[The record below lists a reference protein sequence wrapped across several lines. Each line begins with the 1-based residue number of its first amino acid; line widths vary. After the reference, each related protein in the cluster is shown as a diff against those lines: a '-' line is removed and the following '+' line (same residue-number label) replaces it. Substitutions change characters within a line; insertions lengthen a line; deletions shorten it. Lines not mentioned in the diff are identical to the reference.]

1 MSITRI
7 VAAATA
13 GLATVCLAAC
23 TGSHASTTG
32 DSAAANAV
40 ALGTAGAVATRWWS
54 NGAAKAGSSIDPLHP
69 SAAAGKLATSR
80 TQYCDMLTQTVQSGR
95 SVLSGVGAQDPAR
108 LTATVAFV
116 SELRRVAPAEVAG
129 AWGVLGPQLEALM
142 RPGATPSVDA
152 GTAAKTAD
160 AAMTISADAKK
171 SCGLDLAKVAAR

>member
-1 MSITRI
+1 
-7 VAAATA
+7 
-13 GLATVCLAAC
+13 
-23 TGSHASTTG
+23 
-32 DSAAANAV
+32 
-40 ALGTAGAVATRWWS
+40 
-54 NGAAKAGSSIDPLHP
+54 
-69 SAAAGKLATSR
+69 
-80 TQYCDMLTQTVQSGR
+80 VQSGR